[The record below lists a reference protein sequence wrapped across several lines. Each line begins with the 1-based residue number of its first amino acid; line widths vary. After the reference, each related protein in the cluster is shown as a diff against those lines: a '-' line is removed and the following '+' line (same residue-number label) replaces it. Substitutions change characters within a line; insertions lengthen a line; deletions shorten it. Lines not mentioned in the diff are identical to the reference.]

1 MAISQILFWMGLVW
15 AVVVGMWSFLGNSQ
29 TKIGPVA
36 FPFMLLLAAAVA
48 KYIGY

>member
-1 MAISQILFWMGLVW
+1 MPISQILFWLGIVW
-15 AVVVGMWSFLGNSQ
+15 GIVVGIWSFLGSGQ

-48 KYIGY
+48 KYVGY